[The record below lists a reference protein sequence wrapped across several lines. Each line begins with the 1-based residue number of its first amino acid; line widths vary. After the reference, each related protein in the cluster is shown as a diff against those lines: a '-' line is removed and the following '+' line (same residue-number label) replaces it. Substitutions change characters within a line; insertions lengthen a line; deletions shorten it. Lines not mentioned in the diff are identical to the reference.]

1 MSRRDDRRHALCLI
15 FSMDFHLGE
24 GDYRS
29 PKQAFEYYAANFANE
44 VVAGGKIS
52 EPDYVLR
59 VFAWTY
65 ANHEEIDG
73 MIAKTSDSWDF
84 ERISKVDL
92 AIMRL
97 AIYEILHEEEIAQ
110 SVSINEA
117 VELAKEFSTEEASKF
132 INGILG
138 KIARGIDGES
148 LSF

>member
-1 MSRRDDRRHALCLI
+1 MSRRIDRRHALCLI
-15 FSMDFHLGE
+15 FSMDFYLGLD
-24 GDYRS
+24 DYRS
-29 PKQAFEYYAANFANE
+29 PKKEFEYYVANFSE
-44 VVAGGKIS
+44 EIAGGEIS

-65 ANHEEIDG
+65 ANHEEIDKL
-73 MIAKTSDSWDF
+73 IAKTADSWDF
-84 ERISKVDL
+84 SRISKIDL

-117 VELAKEFSTEEASKF
+117 VEIAKDFSTEEASKF

-138 KIARGIDGES
+138 KIARNLGES
-148 LSF
+148 DGS